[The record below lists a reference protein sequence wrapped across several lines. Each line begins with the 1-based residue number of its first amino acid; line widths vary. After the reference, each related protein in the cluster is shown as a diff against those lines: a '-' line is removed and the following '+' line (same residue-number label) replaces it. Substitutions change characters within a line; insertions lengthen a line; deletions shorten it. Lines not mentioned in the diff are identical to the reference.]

1 MKNYLSLLLVI
12 LFFAAGCST
21 KNPLEA
27 NAEKLVVRGYLYA
40 HEPVQ
45 DIQLTSTLPLG
56 SEATAA
62 PPVNDASVSLW
73 KNGVQYRLT
82 PSAGDSG
89 YYHYSGS
96 DLNVESGDCFK
107 LQVDYEG
114 EVTIA
119 ETVVP
124 NPPESLKISA
134 SHLLIP
140 ATFSPGI
147 PGNFDQTK
155 DDSTRS
161 LTVTWKENL
170 SSLFYVVLEN
180 MEANPT
186 AISTNF
192 PGFGDWAGFG
202 LRAMV
207 MPPSSANEYHIAR
220 NSVSYYGHYAVLVYR
235 VNQEYADLYM
245 SRTQDSRDLNEPLT
259 NIQNGLGVF
268 SAFCSARIEF
278 EVVEE

>member
-1 MKNYLSLLLVI
+1 MKNYLSILLVI

-21 KNPLEA
+21 KNPLET

-89 YYHYSGS
+89 YYHYRGG
-96 DLNVESGDCFK
+96 DLNVESGDRFK
-107 LQVDYEG
+107 LEVDYKG
-114 EVTIA
+114 EVTTA

-124 NPPESLKISA
+124 NPPESVSISA
-134 SHLLIP
+134 RHLVISS
-140 ATFSPGI
+140 TFTPGM
-147 PGNFDQTK
+147 PGNFDRTE

-161 LTVTWKENL
+161 LTVAWKEDL
-170 SSLFYVVLEN
+170 SALFYVVLEN
-180 MEANPT
+180 LEANPT
-186 AISTNF
+186 AINNNF
-192 PGFGDWAGFG
+192 PGFGDGPGFG
-202 LRAMV
+202 LREMV
-207 MPPSSANEYHIAR
+207 MPPSSVNEYRIAR
-220 NSVSYYGHYAVLVYR
+220 NSVSYYGKYVALVYR

-259 NIQNGLGVF
+259 NVQNGLGVF

-278 EVVEE
+278 EVVEK